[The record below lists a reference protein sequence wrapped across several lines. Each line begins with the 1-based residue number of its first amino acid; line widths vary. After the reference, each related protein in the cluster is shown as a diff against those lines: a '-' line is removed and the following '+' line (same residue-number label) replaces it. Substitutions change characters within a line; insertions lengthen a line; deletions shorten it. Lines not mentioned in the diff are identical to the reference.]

1 MIPCWEW
8 LPSPIGQGPLRSARG
23 HPHRPRP
30 TGRPTSRHL
39 LDEAARI
46 YGADDVTTGMGG
58 GSPEAA
64 WNVMGHWA
72 EPTTGLALM
81 EDGPDAGLPTT
92 APGSGSPAPSV
103 PSQDAT
109 WEGQKDPKAR
119 QNYDLEW
126 MDGLNPEVRRSIH
139 HAHGANKK
147 LDGQK
152 RALEKKRARAKQSAK
167 TDAARQKID
176 QDYDAKIVQLDQQI
190 EADLDVD
197 APVGT
202 PKQSVTTPDTKTAAK
217 KHSQRRTETDFMA
230 WATNVFGKGAK
241 DPTEVAERIKK
252 HYLGIKPVPGQDGM
266 LLAEKARDRY
276 LKARQQFEAENP
288 GYTLP
293 SSGSTMSLRKHHQ
306 DEQGMGKQ
314 GHAIGASIDFDAFH
328 NPNLNPDSPKTNAL
342 INDYMIKKFGKAA
355 PGFQPLTRMPTKASD
370 FERIGKHS
378 NAKLA
383 GKDKNAVTPADEAVL
398 SNVEASWNRMA
409 QTSANFQAALPPEN
423 LTLLKTAR
431 NAHFDL
437 QKKEEAL
444 KQVSRQLERARG
456 DKEKEKQ
463 LLKEEAQ
470 LERDVKALKIQQT
483 QGLRKG
489 FEPWRTTLEQED
501 SIADL
506 TNKTDG
512 AAMQLWASGRKELAA
527 MTSQQLADYAA
538 RAGLTSEA
546 DFNTK
551 QKRPPKQGA
560 YKKQLVEEIKKKEAE
575 LKNEISYRERERKV
589 RDLLLERIGDSK
601 IVFGAG
607 EFQKADKTWKTQK
620 KVSDPSIMQL
630 IEHGFVTNDAMPKV
644 ETDQNGAPIDPATK
658 QVGRR
663 KGVMNAK
670 SAAMLARWGF
680 APSNFGDNQHFDHV
694 ETYRDVREG
703 GYSLENINTKLSPEQ
718 KWTPAQPAPATPS
731 TTEEP

>member
-1 MIPCWEW
+1 M
-8 LPSPIGQGPLRSARG
+8 
-23 HPHRPRP
+23 
-30 TGRPTSRHL
+30 
-39 LDEAARI
+39 
-46 YGADDVTTGMGG
+46 DDL
-58 GSPEAA
+58 
-64 WNVMGHWA
+64 H
-72 EPTTGLALM
+72 
-81 EDGPDAGLPTT
+81 
-92 APGSGSPAPSV
+92 
-103 PSQDAT
+103 
-109 WEGQKDPKAR
+109 
-119 QNYDLEW
+119 
-126 MDGLNPEVRRSIH
+126 PEVRRSIH
-139 HAHGANKK
+139 HTHGANKK
-147 LDGQK
+147 LDQQK
-152 RALEKKRARAKQSAK
+152 QAIEKKRARAQQRAK
-167 TDAARQKID
+167 TDAERQKID

-190 EADLDVD
+190 EADLDAD

-252 HYLGIKPVPGQDGM
+252 HYLGIKPVPGLDGM
-266 LLAEKARDRY
+266 LLAEKPRDRY

-328 NPNLNPDSPKTNAL
+328 NPNLNPDNPKTNPQ

-378 NAKLA
+378 NAKLTA
-383 GKDKNAVTPADEAVL
+383 KDKSANPADEAIL
-398 SNVEASWNRMA
+398 SNVEKSWEQMA
-409 QTSANFQAALPPEN
+409 QTSANFQSALPPEN
-423 LTLLKTAR
+423 LTSLKRAR

-437 QKKEEAL
+437 PKKEEAL
-444 KQVSRQLERARG
+444 KQVNDRLERARG
-456 DKEKEKQ
+456 DKDKEKQ
-463 LLKEEAQ
+463 LINEKKQ
-470 LERDVKALKIQQT
+470 LETAVRTLNDQRVE
-483 QGLRKG
+483 GLHQG
-489 FEPWRTTLEQED
+489 FEPWRTTLEQEN

-527 MTSQQLADYAA
+527 MTSQRLADYAA

-546 DFNTK
+546 DFNAK

-575 LKNEISYRERERKV
+575 LKRGIQYREREGKV
-589 RDLLLERIGDSK
+589 RDLLLARIGDPK

-607 EFQKADKTWKTQK
+607 EFQNADKTWTTQK
-620 KVSDPSIMQL
+620 KVADPSIMQL
-630 IEHGFVTNDAMPKV
+630 LEHGFVTNHAMPRV

-663 KGVMNAK
+663 KGVMNTK

-718 KWTPAQPAPATPS
+718 KWTPAQPAPTTPS